1 MAGGKK
7 QFMDK
12 GGRGPGS
19 IRDID
24 HEPGQ
29 GQTRD
34 RTPAKSDAGQAGLLR
49 QCQHG
54 AHGRLCC
61 VGEECQERI
70 PGPGQSLELPQGR
83 SVRRLVPRAPG
94 RQQDGRQRRPVEIE
108 PVKQGLGCGT
118 GTNTGGPFA
127 QDEHLAVMDK
137 AAGHVQ
143 GRLLQ
148 KGRSFLEK
156 DLAQAGACPA
166 VCRYDVLRCLHG
178 VVLMACGRTIFKTKQ
193 LP

>member
-1 MAGGKK
+1 MPVSCASASTGPMAVCAVS
-7 QFMDK
+7 
-12 GGRGPGS
+12 GRNVRS
-19 IRDID
+19 
-24 HEPGQ
+24 
-29 GQTRD
+29 
-34 RTPAKSDAGQAGLLR
+34 AS
-49 QCQHG
+49 
-54 AHGRLCC
+54 
-61 VGEECQERI
+61 

-83 SVRRLVPRAPG
+83 SVRRLPPRAPG

-137 AAGHVQ
+137 ATGHVQ

-166 VCRYDVLRCLHG
+166 VCRYDVLRCLHD